1 MVFNAG
7 KVNKDGVIKVKVGDT
22 YKEECPLDKKAR
34 KELAD
39 YEHSAAVKV
48 LDASREEA
56 VKMMMAD
63 DNVIDI
69 QFTTPFGVHTY
80 GSMTVRVMKARKTR
94 SPARGDI
101 PAKENIAPNV
111 SMKLKHGVVGRKVL
125 IEQSESLDKDLK

>member
-1 MVFNAG
+1 MEFNVG
-7 KVNKDGVIKVKVGDT
+7 KVSKDGVVKVKVGDT

-39 YEHSAAVKV
+39 YEHTAAVKV

-63 DNVIDI
+63 DDVVDI

-80 GSMTVRVMKARKTR
+80 GSMTVRVLKARKTR
-94 SPARGDI
+94 SPARDGK
-101 PAKENIAPNV
+101 PAVEKIAPNV
-111 SMKLKHGVVGRKVL
+111 SLKMKHGVISRKVL
-125 IEQSESLDKDLK
+125 IEQSESLGKDLK